1 MIKAIAVDMDG
12 TFLDSENNYNRERF
26 GSLFQAMK
34 HKGIRFIVASGN
46 QYAQLRSFFPENYQE
61 ITFASENGA
70 NLLRGDLPFWHAKIS
85 SAVVEETLE
94 LLETRILPEHYLVCG
109 EKSAYISDNVSDEV
123 FSFASYYYPQI
134 KRLHNIRQALD
145 EKDDLFKF
153 ALNFKEA
160 EATEKLSQ
168 LIERLQGKLQPVS
181 SGHGDIDLILPGVNK
196 FTGLSRLGEKLG
208 FTKDEIMAFGDSGND
223 FEMIQQVKYGVAM
236 GNAQPELK
244 AAAWRV
250 IGPNNTEALLDMIE
264 LVVNGQ
270 ID

>member
-12 TFLDSENNYNRERF
+12 TFLNSEKSYNRERF
-26 GSLFQAMK
+26 GILFEAMK

-61 ITFASENGA
+61 ITFAAENGA
-70 NLLRGDLPFWHAKIS
+70 NLLQGDKPFWHAKIKPS
-85 SAVVEETLE
+85 VVKETLE
-94 LLETRILPEHYLVCG
+94 LLETGILPEHYLVCG
-109 EKSAYISDNVSDEV
+109 EKSAYISENVSDEV

-134 KRLHNIRQALD
+134 KRLPDIRQVLD

-153 ALNFKEA
+153 ALNFKEE
-160 EATEKLSQ
+160 EAAEKLSQ
-168 LIERLQGKLQPVS
+168 LIEQLQGELQPVS

-196 FTGLSRLGEKLG
+196 FTGLSLLGEKLG

-244 AAAWRV
+244 TVAWRV
-250 IGPNNTEALLDMIE
+250 IGSNNTEALLDTIE
-264 LVVNGQ
+264 QVIDGQ